1 TVSPDDILVSIYDVK
16 FCPYLKPDEDPV
28 FAAVAGRKIYICKPV
43 CKSSTSKT
51 YDLEALRVIED
62 PDVCLQHTCSA
73 SIVPV
78 LFDAY
83 EHIQENVSLN
93 SVAWSL
99 DTDTDESLV
108 CVAGSGSKRISIWNV
123 VTGDLVRHLHGHGGV
138 SVTSKDR
145 DSDRADMEKDV
156 NDLVISPASP
166 HVLAS
171 CSADYSIRVWNLDP
185 RYHKQPC
192 AAILSGE
199 GHRQAILSIDFHE
212 NGRWLLSGGQD
223 TLVCLWS
230 VPEISDENAGT
241 DNPTVVVYPHF
252 ASSGMHSD
260 YVDCVRFWGD
270 MVMSK
275 ASTGNNIKVKRGEII
290 LWKIE
295 GFSSA
300 DDQPP
305 DPPMPGQGHLTRS
318 AFGGTF
324 LRLLTFDMVAI
335 EPFYM
340 RFGLFKRPGQ
350 RPMLVMGNI
359 RARYSFWDLQRFEER
374 AAAGKESTTV
384 TKDEKKRTSLARRIL
399 IKRIR
404 ARGNATL
411 STNERDQGSS
421 DSKAQVPMR
430 APAPR
435 PAHKHPSLAF
445 VAMRNSAELA
455 LRNSKDLSLRN
466 TTDLSLRNSTRPSTR
481 TSTNPPPTKPPPPT
495 SAAMPGPA
503 PRNPAKGKGKA
514 TDPTA
519 PRTHAMKNYI
529 RHAAHKTTVVQ
540 CPVDFACRAVE
551 WSPDGKWCVAVGD
564 HGIMAIFGR
573 WMPK

>member
-1 TVSPDDILVSIYDVK
+1 MEFPQVKAWLRLPDEENNLSIYDVK

-51 YDLEALRVIED
+51 YDLEALRVIEE
-62 PDVCLQHTCSA
+62 PD
-73 SIVPV
+73 
-78 LFDAY
+78 
-83 EHIQENVSLN
+83 ENVSLN

-123 VTGDLVRHLHGHGGV
+123 VTGDLVRHLHGHGG
-138 SVTSKDR
+138 
-145 DSDRADMEKDV
+145 DV

-270 MVMSK
+270 LVMSK

-300 DDQPP
+300 DDHPP

-374 AAAGKESTTV
+374 ATAGKEPTTV
-384 TKDEKKRTSLARRIL
+384 TKDEKKKTSLAKRIL

-435 PAHKHPSLAF
+435 PAPKHPSLAF

-455 LRNSKDLSLRN
+455 LRNF
-466 TTDLSLRNSTRPSTR
+466 TRPSTR
-481 TSTNPPPTKPPPPT
+481 TSTNPPPTNTTPPT
-495 SAAMPGPA
+495 SAAMPAPA

-514 TDPTA
+514 TDPSS